1 MLKGTDYLFPN
12 FENSEVAVIKIQ
24 EYFIFGNNYSVLL
37 INLLTCK
44 DTAPNTAEK

>member
-12 FENSEVAVIKIQ
+12 FENPERSVTKIYK
-24 EYFIFGNNYSVLL
+24 YFMFGNNYSVLF